1 MPLAHYKLILK
12 LVFKKIWAAMAR
24 KKDSDESDGRKSV
37 METTAWIG
45 FVLMGIENQQIRFL
59 LITQYGYLLS
69 SKYT

>member
-37 METTAWIG
+37 METTA
-45 FVLMGIENQQIRFL
+45 
-59 LITQYGYLLS
+59 
-69 SKYT
+69 